1 MGSGSGARGLT
12 AGIASTMADDD
23 RPTPG
28 SPGSRPAPEEPTP
41 PDALTPPD
49 PPPYRIAVVGA
60 GRATH
65 AEYETARALGRA
77 LAESGAVVVCGGRG
91 GVMEAVARG
100 VAEGGGVT
108 VGILPGAEA
117 AEANAWI
124 GIPLAT
130 GMGEARNALVVRGA
144 EAVVAVGGGWGT
156 LSEIALA
163 RKMGRDVTTLG
174 APPADDLGLHASP
187 DPLSAAK
194 WSIEAARVYRR
205 GRS

>member
-1 MGSGSGARGLT
+1 
-12 AGIASTMADDD
+12 MAVV
-23 RPTPG
+23 
-28 SPGSRPAPEEPTP
+28 
-41 PDALTPPD
+41 
-49 PPPYRIAVVGA
+49 PPYRVAVVGA
-60 GRATH
+60 GLATD
-65 AEYETARALGRA
+65 AEYRTARSLGRA
-77 LAESGAVVVCGGRG
+77 LAEAGAVVVCGGRG

-100 VAEGGGVT
+100 VTEGGGVT

-117 AEANAWI
+117 AEANAWV

-130 GMGEARNALVVRGA
+130 GMGEARNALVVRAA

-174 APPADDLGLHASP
+174 APPAVDLGLHASS
-187 DPLSAAK
+187 DAASAAK
-194 WSIEAARVYRR
+194 WAIGAARVYRE